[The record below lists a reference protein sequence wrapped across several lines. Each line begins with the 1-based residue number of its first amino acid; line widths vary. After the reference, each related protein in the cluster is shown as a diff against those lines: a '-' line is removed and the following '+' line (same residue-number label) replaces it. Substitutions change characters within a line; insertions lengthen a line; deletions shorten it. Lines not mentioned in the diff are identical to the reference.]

1 MPMNCPK
8 CAVSMPEDAA
18 FCPACGLP
26 MHPDPSA
33 DPAEGSVGALPRRLA
48 GALSYFTFI
57 PAILFLLV
65 EPYRRDPFVRFHSLQ
80 CLAAWFALLAIEAA
94 LKLLTLVLSIVPL
107 LGHLLAL
114 LLAFAI
120 ALAFLVLWL
129 VLVVKALQGESFK
142 LPLLGDFAERQA
154 GAAP

>member
-1 MPMNCPK
+1 
-8 CAVSMPEDAA
+8 MPEDAA

-26 MHPDPSA
+26 MNADPSA
-33 DPAEGSVGALPRRLA
+33 DRAQGSVGALPRRLA
-48 GALSYFTFI
+48 GALAYFTFI
-57 PAILFLLV
+57 PAILFLLI
-65 EPYRRDPFVRFHSLQ
+65 EPYRRDRFVRFHSVQ
-80 CLAAWFALLAIEAA
+80 CLGAWVALLIIEAG
-94 LKLLTLVLSIVPL
+94 LKILTSVLSIVPL

-129 VLVVKALQGESFK
+129 VLVAKALQGESFK